1 MPEKRMEKTESK
13 DIGVVLKTNKYILI
27 IALMTFVFNFICN
40 MGVSVYYFTYV
51 VGNVGL
57 MGVLA
62 AAQVIS
68 LPLAL
73 AFPKLI
79 AKFSTINL
87 MIAGFL
93 IQQPDICSMRSQAQI
108 WRFLQ

>member
-1 MPEKRMEKTESK
+1 MLAVPLTAIGLLRMIFVKEKYTVDAGKADGEKLKVK

-27 IALMTFVFNFICN
+27 IALMTFVFNFVCN

-68 LPLAL
+68 DR
-73 AFPKLI
+73 K
-79 AKFSTINL
+79 STRLNSSH
-87 MIAGFL
+87 FH
-93 IQQPDICSMRSQAQI
+93 
-108 WRFLQ
+108 